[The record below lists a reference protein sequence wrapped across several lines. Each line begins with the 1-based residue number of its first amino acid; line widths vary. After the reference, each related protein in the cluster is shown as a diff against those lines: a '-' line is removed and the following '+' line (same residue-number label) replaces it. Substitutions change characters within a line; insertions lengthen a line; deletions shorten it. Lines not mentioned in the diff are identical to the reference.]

1 MPLLVSGPNF
11 ASPAFYREKHLH
23 KMAVEYYIPA
33 KRIEPESFYVS
44 VVIPCAAS
52 HFCHLFSLLGSYQN
66 QTRLP
71 DEVVISLSQ
80 IELLNC
86 CEIDAL
92 EEMSWPFVCKI
103 LRHNGKRSAGVNR
116 LLACKSASGDLI
128 VCQDADDI
136 PHPQRIEIVSYVFEN
151 YPICHL
157 LHMYTLKKDV
167 SLTYEGEFCSYSKEE
182 IPLYSFPRYDDL
194 YRTPIFDC
202 SLHNGNICFLRPL
215 IESVQWDDVF
225 ECDHDV
231 KFNRDVYRLFQ
242 NHGAIPCDLMIYR
255 PQFSAFNQANK

>member
-1 MPLLVSGPNF
+1 MLFFSLPVLEIETHFLKKPPYEMKVEFYMPV
-11 ASPAFYREKHLH
+11 
-23 KMAVEYYIPA
+23 
-33 KRIEPESFYVS
+33 KRLTTESFPVS
-44 VVIPCAAS
+44 VIIPCTAS
-52 HFCHLFSLLGSYQN
+52 HFCHLFSLLQSYAN

-80 IELLNC
+80 IELLDGV
-86 CEIDAL
+86 EIDAL
-92 EEMSWPFVCKI
+92 EEARWPFACKI
-103 LRHNGKRSAGVNR
+103 LRHNGKKSAGVNR

-157 LHMYTLKKDV
+157 LHMYTLRKEVPASFK
-167 SLTYEGEFCSYSKEE
+167 GEFPSYSKEE

-194 YRTPIFDC
+194 YRTPIFES
-202 SLHNGNICFLRPL
+202 SLHNGNICFLKSV

-255 PQFSAFNQANK
+255 PQFSAFNQANNG